1 MSSISQNSPHQDSPE
16 IKQVMGALSKITN
29 RSPEEI
35 KPYVDE
41 LLKRLAVGQ
50 DSFDD
55 INAASVRSVPMNVD
69 SASFSETSTHEEWSA
84 EFHQWV
90 DSHKD
95 RNIPVLS
102 EEAMSRE
109 SMYPD
114 SW

>member
-1 MSSISQNSPHQDSPE
+1 MSPISQNSPDQDSPE
-16 IKQVMGALSKITN
+16 IEQVMGALSKITS

-35 KPYVDE
+35 KPYLDE
-41 LLKRLAVGQ
+41 LIKRLVPKH
-50 DSFDD
+50 DSF
-55 INAASVRSVPMNVD
+55 D

-90 DSHKD
+90 DSHRN

-102 EEAMSRE
+102 DEAMSRG

-114 SW
+114 RW